1 MRAAPFEH
9 SLTEHGRQ
17 PATHPAT
24 EHQLVLGLATEVAM
38 SENSRKATLCHISA
52 GNLLKL
58 LLLGLNAGHAFQLS
72 KHL

>member
-1 MRAAPFEH
+1 MA
-9 SLTEHGRQ
+9 
-17 PATHPAT
+17 ATHPAT

-58 LLLGLNAGHAFQLS
+58 SNITATGIECWTCISIVKASVTFIFS
-72 KHL
+72 